1 MYEVFCLVF
10 NGHSGRVK
18 SEEVGVINAEGPPVP
33 IPNTEVKLC
42 RAENTQLETA
52 REDRY
57 TPTQSG
63 KPNGFPFCISQ
74 SSGMHLGDSSKTKL
88 GHKSGISR
96 I

>member
-1 MYEVFCLVF
+1 MKEVFCLVF

-42 RAENTQLETA
+42 RAENTQLATA

-63 KPNGFPFCISQ
+63 KPHQGFPFCIYSDMLLANEA
-74 SSGMHLGDSSKTKL
+74 SADHNEHL
-88 GHKSGISR
+88 
-96 I
+96 